1 MKNTITLIDNSTGKE
16 FEFDL
21 IECTRGPK
29 AIDFGKLFERTGI
42 FSYDPGYA
50 STAGC
55 RSTISYIDG
64 QNGVLLYRGIPVQD
78 LVAKYNFTDICSFLI
93 NDKLPQNEREFKR
106 V

>member
-1 MKNTITLIDNSTGKE
+1 MKNTITLINNSTGEE

-55 RSTISYIDG
+55 RSR
-64 QNGVLLYRGIPVQD
+64 QRVPVRFPNGGTR
-78 LVAKYNFTDICSFLI
+78 
-93 NDKLPQNEREFKR
+93 
-106 V
+106 